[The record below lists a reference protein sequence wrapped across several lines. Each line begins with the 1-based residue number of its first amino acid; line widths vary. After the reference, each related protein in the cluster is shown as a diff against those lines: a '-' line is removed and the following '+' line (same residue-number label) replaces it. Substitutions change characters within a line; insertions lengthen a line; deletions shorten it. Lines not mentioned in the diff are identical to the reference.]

1 MAMELGSDEEP
12 GADVP
17 LVRLNHVSFQC
28 ASVEESAAFYQ
39 RVLGFQLVKRPAS
52 LDFRGAW
59 LHKYGMGIHL
69 LQRGSDPDA
78 PPVARPPAAIN
89 PKDNHISFQVT
100 AAVSVHRLQ
109 STMLRIRR
117 VLARRSTAN
126 VVVHALFA
134 DGMVQC
140 ADMGLM
146 KARLGGMRLEFV
158 AARVR
163 DGETVVEQ
171 LFFHDPDGN
180 MIEICDCEKLPV
192 IPLAGAAAAGLPDL
206 VVPAPRDVR
215 G

>member
-1 MAMELGSDEEP
+1 MAMGSDEEP
-12 GADVP
+12 GAAVP

-52 LDFRGAW
+52 LDPRGAW
-59 LHKYGMGIHL
+59 LHGYGMGIHL
-69 LQRGSDPDA
+69 LQRGSDDPDA
-78 PPVARPPAAIN
+78 PPVARPPAAID
-89 PKDNHISFQVT
+89 PKGNHISF
-100 AAVSVHRLQ
+100 
-109 STMLRIRR
+109 
-117 VLARRSTAN
+117 
-126 VVVHALFA
+126 
-134 DGMVQC
+134 QC

-146 KARLGGMRLEFV
+146 KARLGDMRLEFV

-192 IPLAGAAAAGLPDL
+192 VPLAGVAAAGGLPDL
-206 VVPAPRDVR
+206 WARVARDVHA
-215 G
+215 

>member
-1 MAMELGSDEEP
+1 MAMGSDEEP
-12 GADVP
+12 GAAGPALP

-39 RVLGFQLVKRPAS
+39 RVLGFQLVTRPAS
-52 LDFRGAW
+52 LDFGGAW
-59 LHKYGMGIHL
+59 LHRYGMGIHL

-89 PKDNHISFQVT
+89 PKGNHISF
-100 AAVSVHRLQ
+100 
-109 STMLRIRR
+109 
-117 VLARRSTAN
+117 
-126 VVVHALFA
+126 
-134 DGMVQC
+134 QC

-146 KARLGGMRLEFV
+146 KARLGDMRLEFV

-192 IPLAGAAAAGLPDL
+192 VPLADAASAGLPDL
-206 VVPAPRDVR
+206 VVPMPRDVH